1 MKRNELPKEPYWDGP
16 LSHPFYSK
24 VVKRIL
30 DLLLALILTN
40 MFKKDK
46 FLYQL
51 DAALVII
58 PLILRLLL
66 IK

>member
-1 MKRNELPKEPYWDGP
+1 MLFLKYVYLAI
-16 LSHPFYSK
+16 
-24 VVKRIL
+24 VA
-30 DLLLALILTN
+30 LLLALILVN

>member
-1 MKRNELPKEPYWDGP
+1 M
-16 LSHPFYSK
+16 PFLKY
-24 VVKRIL
+24 VYLAIVA
-30 DLLLALILTN
+30 LLLVLILTN

>member
-1 MKRNELPKEPYWDGP
+1 MLFLKYVYLAI
-16 LSHPFYSK
+16 
-24 VVKRIL
+24 VA
-30 DLLLALILTN
+30 LLLVLILTN

>member
-1 MKRNELPKEPYWDGP
+1 MMYLKYVYLGI
-16 LSHPFYSK
+16 
-24 VVKRIL
+24 VA
-30 DLLLALILTN
+30 LLLVLIVAN
-40 MFKKDK
+40 MFRKDK
-46 FLYQL
+46 VLYQL

>member
-1 MKRNELPKEPYWDGP
+1 MMFLKYVYLGI
-16 LSHPFYSK
+16 
-24 VVKRIL
+24 VA
-30 DLLLALILTN
+30 LLLVLIVAN

-46 FLYQL
+46 LLYQL

>member
-1 MKRNELPKEPYWDGP
+1 MLFLKYVYLAI
-16 LSHPFYSK
+16 
-24 VVKRIL
+24 VA
-30 DLLLALILTN
+30 LLLVLILTN

-58 PLILRLLL
+58 PLILRLLW